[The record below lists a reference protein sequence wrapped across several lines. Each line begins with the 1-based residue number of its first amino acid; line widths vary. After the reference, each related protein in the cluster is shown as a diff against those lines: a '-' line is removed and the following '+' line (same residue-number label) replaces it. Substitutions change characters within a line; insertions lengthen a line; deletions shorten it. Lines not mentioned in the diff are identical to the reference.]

1 MIRLDDHG
9 QPLNRLY
16 NHKRLNDRTIDEF
29 IGLCRGL
36 IADKNINEAEAQFLH
51 SWMETNISY
60 CEDQLVNVLYLRIRE
75 MLADDIF
82 DEAEQKELLGILQ
95 EFTGE
100 KIISHPQTLTT
111 TLPFDSSLPT
121 IEFSERI
128 FCLTGRFAY
137 GPRRLCEGVIKDL
150 GGIVA
155 GNVSQK
161 VHYLVVG
168 TFCSTDWLHTSYGL
182 KIENA
187 AKLRGNGFPISIVP
201 EDAWAQAAFPA

>member
-150 GGIVA
+150 GGIIA

-161 VHYLVVG
+161 VHYLEIGRAHV
-168 TFCSTDWLHTSYGL
+168 
-182 KIENA
+182 
-187 AKLRGNGFPISIVP
+187 
-201 EDAWAQAAFPA
+201 